1 MSEVEEAEPVSS
13 YEQKT
18 LQSGTT
24 CGPVLEDIIDLSDM
38 TKQDKGKVEEAETSY
53 GQTTLHSGTT
63 YEPVLEDII
72 DLSNSSTYEWENI
85 LNKRRL
91 RQFKENYTKELLW
104 IISEQ
109 DFEYGFDSSAD
120 LFVRGLMEQNEVVTK
135 EWLNSVY
142 IAQFHDIDVV
152 IGLLQ
157 VISHLQYFEIYP
169 QGPTMALAALS
180 HANSEVRECGIRAFE
195 NWGTIESLK
204 VLRNVECP
212 ESWMQEYISQVIHDL
227 EEEFWVQ

>member
-1 MSEVEEAEPVSS
+1 MSEVEEAEPVFS

-24 CGPVLEDIIDLSDM
+24 CG
-38 TKQDKGKVEEAETSY
+38 
-53 GQTTLHSGTT
+53 
-63 YEPVLEDII
+63 PVLEDII

-120 LFVRGLMEQNEVVTK
+120 LFVRGLMEQNDVVTK

-195 NWGTIESLK
+195 SWGTIESLK

-212 ESWMQEYISQVIHDL
+212 ESWMQEYLSQVIHDL
-227 EEEFWVQ
+227 EEEFGVQ